1 MRKGYLLVELLCV
14 IAMMATF
21 CLFLNKFFRTI
32 AGDVPRMHYVI
43 EENSFMQDLLDQ
55 LQHDVD
61 VGRSLQQE
69 PAGADPNYVGREPI
83 IIELPDSTV
92 RYQQKDD
99 IIERRIIKPPL
110 PVPADPN
117 QPDPAVITWPL
128 HRAKIRWRLWSR
140 DGEAYALEIKTH
152 VEYDVGYATKDLLAN
167 ARVFFLDAHP
177 PERIGLNGGFFG
189 EAGKRKILQQK

>member
-99 IIERRIIKPPL
+99 IIERPQ
-110 PVPADPN
+110 PARPGRN
-117 QPDPAVITWPL
+117 HMAPTP
-128 HRAKIRWRLWSR
+128 
-140 DGEAYALEIKTH
+140 G
-152 VEYDVGYATKDLLAN
+152 
-167 ARVFFLDAHP
+167 
-177 PERIGLNGGFFG
+177 
-189 EAGKRKILQQK
+189 